1 MSAWPVSDREIDCLA
16 YWISPLGL
24 GLSKRTPESIG
35 KELRAENYKSL
46 RARYGYYSEYQK
58 APKYT
63 FHRPEPSTS
72 RRGDYNPYNIDQIL
86 KMVHFYDYQSC
97 EHWGAW
103 EKSQSY
109 RWMKRLEE
117 ILIEQGA
124 DWQREGLTWGA
135 A

>member
-16 YWISPLGL
+16 YWIYLRGI
-24 GLSKRTPESIG
+24 SKRDLTSIG

-46 RARYGYYSEYQK
+46 RARYGYSEYPK
-58 APKYT
+58 APKYVYHT
-63 FHRPEPSTS
+63 PEAGQ
-72 RRGDYNPYNIDQIL
+72 RHGKDYNPFDVDQAL
-86 KMVHFYDYQSC
+86 KMVHFYSYQSC
-97 EHWGAW
+97 EHEGAW

-109 RWMKRLEE
+109 RWMQKLEQS
-117 ILIEQGA
+117 LIDLGA

>member
-16 YWISPLGL
+16 YWVSLLLPT
-24 GLSKRTPESIG
+24 KRSHTSIG

-46 RARYGYYSEYQK
+46 RARYGWNSEYAK

-63 FHRPEPSTS
+63 YRAPEAGT
-72 RRGDYNPYNIDQIL
+72 RHGKDYDPYNVDQAL

-109 RWMKRLEE
+109 RWMQRLEA
-117 ILIEQGA
+117 ILTEQGA